1 MVVDSTAV
9 SDFDNFKTIAGP
21 LNFMYLHTPNKSVH
35 QAMAIGISKLPDS
48 IRYVI
53 QTGDDDFICTN
64 SLPDILDFLDSNLDY
79 NAAYGRAFALGIENV
94 FNNSL
99 RINWCREYW
108 LGYRIDS
115 DNPFIRV
122 QTILENYLNLEFA
135 VRRKDSVLEGLR
147 DMNSKIGTLNFSEST
162 TLEILAVI
170 DTVLAGKIHYI
181 KKDYLLRGDHIDRPN
196 RNQKSTLAQYV
207 LTNKFKI
214 INSYLVHRLVDLYN
228 VNNSTI
234 KIEIENMLLSYIER
248 NIIFKSI
255 GEGNNKRKKLLI
267 KKSIKKS

>member
-1 MVVDSTAV
+1 
-9 SDFDNFKTIAGP
+9 
-21 LNFMYLHTPNKSVH
+21 
-35 QAMAIGISKLPDS
+35 
-48 IRYVI
+48 
-53 QTGDDDFICTN
+53 
-64 SLPDILDFLDSNLDY
+64 
-79 NAAYGRAFALGIENV
+79 
-94 FNNSL
+94 
-99 RINWCREYW
+99 
-108 LGYRIDS
+108 
-115 DNPFIRV
+115 
-122 QTILENYLNLEFA
+122 
-135 VRRKDSVLEGLR
+135 
-147 DMNSKIGTLNFSEST
+147 MNSKIGTLNFSEST

-181 KKDYLLRGDHIDRPN
+181 KKDYLLRGDHINRPN

-214 INSYLVHRLVDLYN
+214 INSYLVHRLVDVYN

-267 KKSIKKS
+267 KKSIKKIRGDLSKIKLKKYIREIES